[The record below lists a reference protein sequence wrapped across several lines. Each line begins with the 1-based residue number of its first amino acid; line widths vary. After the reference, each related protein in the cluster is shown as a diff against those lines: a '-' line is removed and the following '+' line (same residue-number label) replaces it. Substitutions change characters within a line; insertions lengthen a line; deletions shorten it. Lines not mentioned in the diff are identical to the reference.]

1 MSTARQLPDVSLSPR
16 WRINPF
22 TLHTHAHGR
31 TNTRTDTDVHT
42 FSHSPAF
49 SPSLSRLSLCLFL
62 LHSFPFAPSA
72 SSSGCL
78 HRREKGG
85 KARFAI
91 AGSPPFFC
99 HFLSLSLSALSFSP
113 AAILQARFP
122 ADAPGHTAIAEGRGF
137 AHDSPPAPP
146 ASLVWSTGRGHFA
159 RLGAGQMTHTAR
171 YPSAGGLFHLLA
183 TGPSAE
189 MFYSFIFVFRRSK

>member
-1 MSTARQLPDVSLSPR
+1 MLLTLDLKRASERPVRSLGVPSGMSTARQLPDVSLSPR

-91 AGSPPFFC
+91 AGSPPFFS
-99 HFLSLSLSALSFSP
+99 HILSLSLRPLFLSRCHSASEIPRRCPWTHRHSRR
-113 AAILQARFP
+113 AGVRARL
-122 ADAPGHTAIAEGRGF
+122 ASR
-137 AHDSPPAPP
+137 P
-146 ASLVWSTGRGHFA
+146 ASKPCVVHR
-159 RLGAGQMTHTAR
+159 
-171 YPSAGGLFHLLA
+171 
-183 TGPSAE
+183 
-189 MFYSFIFVFRRSK
+189 